1 MARELVLATRNRGKI
16 EEMQRLFDSFSL
28 GLHVRSSSEFDLPDV
43 EETGSTF
50 EENAALKATTISR
63 ATGLPAIADDSGLCV
78 DALDGAPGI
87 FSARWAG
94 VHGDDKANIAR
105 LLDQVT
111 DVPDVKRTAYFVCA
125 IALALPN
132 GALELVRG
140 ELRGVLRREVAGSNG
155 FGYDPIFQ
163 PDGFAV
169 TLAEMSP
176 SQKDEISHRGRALRE
191 IAPRIA
197 SFIGL

>member
-28 GLHVRSSSEFDLPDV
+28 SLHVRSSSEFDLPDV
-43 EETGSTF
+43 EETGATF

-94 VHGDDKANIAR
+94 VHGDDEANIAR
-105 LLDQVT
+105 LLDQVS

>member
-28 GLHVRSSSEFDLPDV
+28 DLHIKSSSEFDLPDV

-105 LLDQVT
+105 LLDQVS

-163 PDGFAV
+163 PDGFAM